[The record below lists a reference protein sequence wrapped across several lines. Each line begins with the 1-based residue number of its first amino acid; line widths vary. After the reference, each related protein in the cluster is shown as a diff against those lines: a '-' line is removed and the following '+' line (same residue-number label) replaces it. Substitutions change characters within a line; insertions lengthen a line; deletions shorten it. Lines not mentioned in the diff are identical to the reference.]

1 MVREYI
7 WKGNQCRRSDY
18 RETHGR
24 NCFADG
30 KNAVF
35 PDMRVVL
42 NNIKPRMRSDR
53 GEQMWVKIQKNV
65 WRKEEKVI
73 KL

>member
-1 MVREYI
+1 
-7 WKGNQCRRSDY
+7 
-18 RETHGR
+18 
-24 NCFADG
+24 
-30 KNAVF
+30 
-35 PDMRVVL
+35 MRVVL
-42 NNIKPRMRSDR
+42 NNVKPRMRSDR